1 MGRYMGLDFG
11 SKTVGVALT
20 DALNVIVS
28 PEETIV
34 REREGMI
41 RPTLRRIVKLVQE
54 KDVECIIV
62 GDPVHM
68 DGYRGERSEK
78 SRKFAEQLEYR
89 LQCEGL
95 DVKVGMWDERL
106 TTAEADEILAESE
119 VAAKDRKTYI
129 DKIAA
134 ALILEDYLKQ
144 AQHKKNV

>member
-1 MGRYMGLDFG
+1 MGRFMGLDYG

-41 RPTLRRIVKLVQE
+41 RPTLRRITELAKT
-54 KDVECIIV
+54 KDVECIVV

-68 DGYRGERSEK
+68 DGNTGERSEK
-78 SRKFAEQLEYR
+78 SRQFAEQLRYR
-89 LQCEGL
+89 LHCEGL
-95 DVKVGMWDERL
+95 EIPVEMWDERL
-106 TTAEADEILAESE
+106 TTAEADEILAESM
-119 VAAKDRKTYI
+119 VAPKDRKTYI

-134 ALILEDYLKQ
+134 ALILEDYMKQ
-144 AQHKKNV
+144 HRN